1 MLQTFPYARDFPI
14 AWTLAAAVLSAGASC
29 APRFDPANAR
39 AQFSSK
45 AQSMEGSEPTTADPH
60 PSTNSPAPIAVATTG
75 ATNVAVPQIAAP
87 AQSEVLVVDSVIIPV
102 PPSLPVESLLHEPT
116 DAQTT
121 HEASRVLREASVSK
135 WAAVRAHAIEA
146 SIRSPKLLAELV
158 PAALDDENRGVRFVA
173 CMAIA
178 EARMPTLAKAVAAA
192 VGGRFARVQCTP
204 DLLPGDITGN
214 PVLEEVDGR
223 RSFTFQPGPVFANI
237 LLADEINRA
246 SPKTQS
252 ALLEAMQE
260 RCVTVMGQTHA
271 LPNPFLVLATQNPIE
286 LEGTYP
292 LPEAQLDR
300 FLFKVDVP
308 AASVE
313 TLERIVLEREIG
325 VPPEVPCVIDAH
337 ALTALQDAVRRVY
350 MPPPVAIMVAMILG
364 GISGSG
370 PANAAGVRYG
380 ASPRA
385 ALALSAAARARG
397 LCQGRI
403 NASYEDVRD
412 VALPVLRHRLVL
424 DYGARLE
431 GLTPAGIIAR
441 LLDAV
446 PAHDKPLP
454 TSLKAAKV

>member
-1 MLQTFPYARDFPI
+1 
-14 AWTLAAAVLSAGASC
+14 
-29 APRFDPANAR
+29 
-39 AQFSSK
+39 
-45 AQSMEGSEPTTADPH
+45 
-60 PSTNSPAPIAVATTG
+60 
-75 ATNVAVPQIAAP
+75 
-87 AQSEVLVVDSVIIPV
+87 
-102 PPSLPVESLLHEPT
+102 
-116 DAQTT
+116 
-121 HEASRVLREASVSK
+121 
-135 WAAVRAHAIEA
+135 
-146 SIRSPKLLAELV
+146 
-158 PAALDDENRGVRFVA
+158 
-173 CMAIA
+173 
-178 EARMPTLAKAVAAA
+178 
-192 VGGRFARVQCTP
+192 
-204 DLLPGDITGN
+204 
-214 PVLEEVDGR
+214 
-223 RSFTFQPGPVFANI
+223 
-237 LLADEINRA
+237 
-246 SPKTQS
+246 
-252 ALLEAMQE
+252 
-260 RCVTVMGQTHA
+260 MGQTHA

-308 AASVE
+308 AASVD

-325 VPPEVPCVIDAH
+325 VPPEVPCVMDTH
-337 ALTALQDAVRRVY
+337 ALTTLQDEVRRVY
-350 MPPPVAIMVAMILG
+350 MPPPVANFIARLVTATAPTNPL
-364 GISGSG
+364 
-370 PANAAGVRYG
+370 ATGVRYG

-431 GLTPAGIIAR
+431 GLTPDGIVTR